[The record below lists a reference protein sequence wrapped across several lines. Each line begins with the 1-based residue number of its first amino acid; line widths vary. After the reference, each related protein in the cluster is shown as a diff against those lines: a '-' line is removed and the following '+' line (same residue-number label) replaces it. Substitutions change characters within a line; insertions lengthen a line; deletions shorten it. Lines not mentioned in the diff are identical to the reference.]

1 MIQSLPKVVV
11 FHNALFRCIAQ
22 IGTTKSLV
30 VRILLKL
37 LGMIDADHTLPPK
50 WSRPFGVQAVSSA
63 YRWSADRSS
72 WCTAASRI
80 VWYFLKIAS
89 YRTATPVNDPRLF
102 HNMSWWVRPSLCIS
116 YLYSRIIA
124 LQLSHLLFGASFQLS
139 LPQMDVLSLLIPRR
153 RTTGGIPP

>member
-50 WSRPFGVQAVSSA
+50 
-63 YRWSADRSS
+63 
-72 WCTAASRI
+72 
-80 VWYFLKIAS
+80 
-89 YRTATPVNDPRLF
+89 
-102 HNMSWWVRPSLCIS
+102 
-116 YLYSRIIA
+116 
-124 LQLSHLLFGASFQLS
+124 
-139 LPQMDVLSLLIPRR
+139 
-153 RTTGGIPP
+153 